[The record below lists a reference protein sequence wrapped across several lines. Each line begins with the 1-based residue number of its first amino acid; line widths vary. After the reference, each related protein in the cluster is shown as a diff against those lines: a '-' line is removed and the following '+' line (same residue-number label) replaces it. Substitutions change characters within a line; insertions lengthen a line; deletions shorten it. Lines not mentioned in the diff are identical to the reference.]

1 MRKTKLN
8 YFIDLAF
15 FVQFFLVGYSGLV
28 MYFDRHAA
36 GPILRLI
43 HDKVGILM
51 LLFFVVHVAL
61 HWRWIA
67 LTTKN
72 FFRKESQ
79 MKEMRKTKLNYLVDL
94 ALFVQFALVGYSG
107 LIMFFNHHAAGQIL
121 RLIHDKVGIL
131 MLFFFVVHIAFHWRW
146 IVFTTK
152 NLFSRQRAMK
162 EGEIIEAN
170 YMPVD

>member
-1 MRKTKLN
+1 MKKINLN
-8 YFIDLAF
+8 YLVDLAF
-15 FVQFFLVGYSGLV
+15 FVQFALVGYSGLI
-28 MYFDRHAA
+28 MYFNRHAA
-36 GPILRLI
+36 GPILKVI

-51 LLFFVVHVAL
+51 LLFFVVHIVL
-61 HWRWIA
+61 HWRWII

-72 FFRKESQ
+72 CFIKEKQS
-79 MKEMRKTKLNYLVDL
+79 KKMRKLILNYVVDL
-94 ALFVQFALVGYSG
+94 ALFIQFALVGYSG
-107 LIMFFNHHAAGQIL
+107 LIMYFNHHAAGQIL

-131 MLFFFVVHIAFHWRW
+131 MLFFFVAHIALHWRW

-152 NLFSRQRAMK
+152 NMFGRQREIK